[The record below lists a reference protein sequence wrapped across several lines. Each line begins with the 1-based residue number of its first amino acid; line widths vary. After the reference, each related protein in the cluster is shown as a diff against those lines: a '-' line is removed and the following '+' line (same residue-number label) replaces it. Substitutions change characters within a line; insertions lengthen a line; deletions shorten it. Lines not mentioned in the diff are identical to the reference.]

1 MRVKGGAQLRNRKR
15 PVSIIL
21 YPLLIYPLPFTLHP
35 LPFNL
40 YTLHFQ
46 VPMPRSSIY
55 DILPPWSS
63 RIRPYPPG
71 KPIEEVERELG
82 HTAIKL
88 ASNENPLGPSP
99 KAQEAIR
106 NYLNHIHFYPDGSGY
121 YLRKKLAEIHGLP
134 PEQII
139 LGAGSTDLIELV
151 AKTFLS
157 GSADEA
163 ITSESAFYMY
173 RLAIEDM
180 GAGLVQTPMRDLTFD
195 LAAIAHAITARTKVV
210 YLGNPNNPTGTIFTA
225 EELDRFLAAIPPR
238 VLVVL
243 DEAYFEYV
251 QRPDYSHSVDCVRA
265 GKNLLVLRTFS
276 KVHGLAGIRLGY
288 GMGHPELIECLQ
300 RIRSPFN
307 ASSLAQVAGMAAL
320 DDTEHVA
327 KVGGEQP
334 PGDEIFDR
342 RVDAR
347 GSALHAFRRELP
359 AGRYRPGLRRRL
371 HPFAARRHHRAA
383 HEALRFPHLSARDGG
398 KTRGK
403 RAVSGSAANACSE
416 DSRRHTVDSRQGQVE
431 RGLSR
436 SRGFSMTQCW

>member
-1 MRVKGGAQLRNRKR
+1 
-15 PVSIIL
+15 
-21 YPLLIYPLPFTLHP
+21 
-35 LPFNL
+35 
-40 YTLHFQ
+40 
-46 VPMPRSSIY
+46 MPRSPIY

-71 KPIEEVERELG
+71 KPVEEVERELG

-134 PEQII
+134 PEQVI
-139 LGAGSTDLIELV
+139 LGAGSTDLIELA
-151 AKTFLS
+151 AKTFLC

-180 GAGLVQTPMRDLTFD
+180 GAALVQTPMRDQTFD
-195 LAAIAHAITARTKVV
+195 LSAIAHAVTARTKLV

-225 EELDRFLAAIPPR
+225 EELDRFLDAIPPR

-243 DEAYFEYV
+243 DEAYFDYV
-251 QRPDYSHSVDCVRA
+251 QRPDYSHSIDSVRA

-276 KVHGLAGIRLGY
+276 KVYGLAGIRLGY
-288 GMGHPELIECLQ
+288 GMGYPELIECLQ

-307 ASSLAQVAGMAAL
+307 ASSVAQVAGLAAL
-320 DDTEHVA
+320 DDSEHVA
-327 KVGGEQP
+327 KSVESNRHEMRFLTGELTLLGVRYTPSAGNFLLIDTGRDCEEDFMRLLHEGVIVRPMKLYGFPTCLRVTVGRHQDNEQFL
-334 PGDEIFDR
+334 GALQ
-342 RVDAR
+342 RVLAKAETSKL
-347 GSALHAFRRELP
+347 GVTS
-359 AGRYRPGLRRRL
+359 
-371 HPFAARRHHRAA
+371 
-383 HEALRFPHLSARDGG
+383 
-398 KTRGK
+398 
-403 RAVSGSAANACSE
+403 
-416 DSRRHTVDSRQGQVE
+416 
-431 RGLSR
+431 
-436 SRGFSMTQCW
+436 

>member
-1 MRVKGGAQLRNRKR
+1 
-15 PVSIIL
+15 
-21 YPLLIYPLPFTLHP
+21 
-35 LPFNL
+35 
-40 YTLHFQ
+40 
-46 VPMPRSSIY
+46 MPHSSIY
-55 DILPPWSS
+55 EILPPWSS

-106 NYLNHIHFYPDGSGY
+106 NYLHNIHFYPDGSGY
-121 YLRKKLAEIHGLP
+121 YLRQKLAEIHGLP
-134 PEQII
+134 PDQII
-139 LGAGSTDLIELV
+139 LGAGSTDLIELA

-180 GAGLVQTPMRDLTFD
+180 GAALVQTPMRDQTFD
-195 LAAIAHAITARTKVV
+195 LAAIAHAVTARTKLV
-210 YLGNPNNPTGTIFTA
+210 YLGNPNNPTGTAFTA
-225 EELDRFLAAIPPR
+225 GELDRFLAAIPPR

-251 QRPDYSHSVDCVRA
+251 QRPDYSHSVDSVRA

-276 KVHGLAGIRLGY
+276 KVYGLAGIRLGY

-327 KVGGEQP
+327 KSVE
-334 PGDEIFDR
+334 
-342 RVDAR
+342 
-347 GSALHAFRRELP
+347 SNRREMKFLTGELTLTGVRYTP
-359 AGRYRPGLRRRL
+359 SSGNFLLVDTGRDCEEDFMRLLHEGIIVRPMKLYGFPTCLRVTVG
-371 HPFAARRHHRAA
+371 RHEENEKFL
-383 HEALRFPHLSARDGG
+383 EALQRVLA
-398 KTRGK
+398 K
-403 RAVSGSAANACSE
+403 
-416 DSRRHTVDSRQGQVE
+416 TVDGIR
-431 RGLSR
+431 
-436 SRGFSMTQCW
+436 